1 MADNTQD
8 MQNSSLQKVNTFV
21 KGMIKDLTDVFIPEG
36 VWTNAINAINN
47 SHLGDEG
54 SIGNEQAN
62 KFCTS
67 APYTIIGILHKYK
80 TEWVV
85 FSTNDTDSEIGIF
98 DEANC
103 SYTKL
108 VNDPCLNFNKKYIIT
123 GAVKY
128 NADCTYQAY
137 WQDNNN
143 PDRTMNLDNIPYKEL
158 KSNDPDECNVPFITD
173 ELDCDKL
180 RLAAFVQ
187 QPCVKVSK
195 AKGAG
200 QLNNG
205 SYQAVIAYSH
215 NGIRLT
221 DYSIPSQP
229 VGLWDHS
236 GIGGSLDI
244 NITNLDTNYEEYELV
259 VIAVINQQTIA
270 KKIGNYDVSQSS
282 VHLDLFLQSL
292 ETIPL
297 SLIPLRSVIYEK
309 SKKMFTVNN
318 YLIRTSVTTQPYFN
332 YQPLAN
338 QIKVEW
344 VAVEYEKD
352 YYWKG
357 GVNTGYMRDEV
368 YPFFIRWVY
377 NTGAR
382 SASFHIPGRA
392 STILD
397 TNIISNIDTENL
409 SKPLWQVYD
418 TSTIS
423 TGTLTNLPDGG
434 VVKYKGKM
442 AYWESTERYPDG
454 KPEVW
459 GDLCNQPIRHHK
471 MPSNETI
478 HIHDTTG
485 EYIYVLGVQFY
496 NIKHPVDGKGNPITE
511 IVGYEILRGSRE
523 GNRSIIA
530 KGMFNNMLEFDIKGL
545 PSVKGLMQNYPYND
559 IRPNDPFLKDV
570 TPKKDFFSF
579 HSPEVSFVKPYI
591 GSGIY
596 TKIYTEEIGTMK
608 GTFEIPYKHPQF
620 KVITDTAFTFAAT
633 VGVGIALVSAAG
645 KTTTTSGSH
654 AHTAAYTNVWTTSPF
669 FTNGSGTLMGSSVLT
684 TKNGELDFDTIAT
697 LTTEG
702 GTATAVTGL
711 ANQVVNAGTA
721 VFNTTSAFG
730 TLKQLAEIANL
741 ILTIADLSFYAY
753 EAAQTVLDI
762 IRKLIPFKDYV
773 LQYNS
778 HAFYNTYRSIV
789 NNSATSI
796 GVKPSIIRLSN
807 GKYISSGVQD
817 FNSTKRIN
825 NLHRNRY
832 IALNIPNELP
842 NPFTVDKTK
851 KTGSQAGGINDE
863 VTEITSAY
871 YGAIKLPYDNQ
882 YGQLQSVV
890 QLPTDSC
897 VLTSTASVTSVT
909 STPFPVFGGD
919 VYINRYTEKNP
930 YMFFNTWLFGEPNGT
945 SFNYRNYVNGP
956 QPKYYGN
963 FNDFNV
969 DDFDINLS
977 ITSLGVTTPSDWHN
991 FDAVGSNGVLHVK
1004 NRYMYLFNNGVRDFF
1019 TESELNMAYR
1029 DYGDNDYE
1037 KFYDVYGDS
1046 FNNLQTMFRSDL
1058 ITKPIYY
1065 KYDLSLSTS
1074 KLFNNFA
1081 SWGTILPSDYD
1092 PKLYE
1097 TCYEY
1102 YPYRGIYSLQQQDG
1116 LKRDNWR
1123 NFLPLNYYTFD
1134 GIVTS
1139 IKSLNANGAVV
1150 LFEDASPSQFVG
1162 IDKLVTDAGTKIT
1175 IGDGGLFANNVQA
1188 ITNAEDALE
1197 YGSTISHRSV
1207 LNTPYGLFYI
1217 SQKAGKIIN
1226 YGGNGLEEISK
1237 SGMKHWFLENLPSN
1251 LLEAFPN
1258 FREYDN
1264 PVAGIGCQAIY
1275 DAQYEL
1281 VYFTKK
1287 DYKPLTDCIKYDPD
1301 FGFYDICKC
1310 IQDCPAGY
1318 TFNALL
1324 NKCEKVEDT
1333 PMCAPG
1339 SYYDPISKTC
1349 ITETNLCP
1357 PGYNYDPALETCV
1370 QGSND
1375 CLVDLVIVMDNSGSL
1390 SPVEMQQQNAF
1401 VKSIFTELTP
1411 SLLSDKVRIGLVKFG
1426 SCGQVLQYFTN
1437 NITTLNSIVDTVNRV
1452 SAATNQSQGLDRA
1465 IDIFEGAGARPSAN
1479 KNIILITDGYRNSN
1493 NLSCNPPLTHWTDTS
1508 ANGSPYEEI
1517 GQALLDFGNY
1527 IKNSLNIKITLV
1539 VLGTTCERDPV
1550 LYRMG
1555 GKTTI
1560 DPPTIDPA
1568 CSIPEYIPDYPSTPY
1583 TVNYPLSSPGFGLY
1597 GYATYQAEFDNISSI
1612 LSELVTEVTCYTT
1625 TEPKPCDLPCV
1636 ISSQG
1641 KCVCISEPYF
1651 CEAPSEIIK
1660 LSNNNYVCRTYLFT
1674 DKECATVPTCDVANG
1689 FSFNS
1694 ETGLCEK
1701 IEEVV
1706 RACPEGMTYAGGMC
1720 YALTDDYVTMC
1731 PEGYTYNGV
1740 ACEKITT
1747 QEPDAVTDNKYIA
1760 DIVIVNDKASTAYSK
1775 TFFKGFFEHFQT
1787 DIAAGNIRVA
1797 ITNSTDNAGTPYP
1810 PVNAQL
1816 HFGAFELNTIINNY
1830 SSWGAVG
1837 SESSIDHELGLQKA
1851 EYIFNNAA
1859 AHRTTVPRIVIYA
1872 SAIGPKASDP
1882 TRVYNTP
1889 CPNGSNSGIPLFT
1902 ASPLNTYAV
1911 PMKRALW
1918 MRNCLTTNDT
1928 LYKVFVVNYDPVDHT
1943 GFGNQEGNYYF
1954 NLKTNG
1960 IVYEISD
1967 NATALTELD
1976 NFIST
1981 IEALTLQSTTTYTCP
1996 SGTTFNS
2003 ATGLCEIYN
2012 SEPATICTA
2021 PCTPKLIEGVW
2032 YCYCSEE
2039 VSIPYQCNGD
2049 CEVTEEGMCSC
2060 LVTQTPEYLPIRFPI
2075 SLDDPAYFEKVNWTI
2090 SYDPKIKAWISFH
2103 DWHPNLMIPS
2113 NNHFFTIDDKAFW
2126 KHNERVD
2133 SFVNYYNRKYPWEV
2147 EYPLVTVNTITTLR
2161 SLEYY
2166 MEAYKYYNDG
2176 KDYFHVLDENFDR
2189 AYIYNSEQVS
2199 PLLSLKIKDKNNPLE
2214 FTAYPIVTPNF
2225 TTILVSKEENKYRF
2239 NGFYDATKDRG
2250 EFSGVTT
2257 QMFITSADGYH
2268 KTINPA
2274 YINILKTPTER
2285 KKFRHY
2291 GNRIV
2296 LRKNISGDKKMILKL
2311 TNSKHLNS
2319 PR

>member
-8 MQNSSLQKVNTFV
+8 MQNGDLQKVNTFV

-54 SIGNEQAN
+54 SIGNEQSN

-85 FSTNDTDSEIGIF
+85 YSTNDTDSEIGIF
-98 DEANC
+98 DEATC
-103 SYTKL
+103 TYTKL
-108 VNDPCLNFNKKYIIT
+108 VNDRCLNFNKKHIIT

-137 WQDNNN
+137 WQDNYN

-158 KSNDPDECNVPFITD
+158 NSNDPDECNVPFITD

-180 RLAAFVQ
+180 RLAPFVEQ
-187 QPCVKVSK
+187 ACVKVSK
-195 AKGAG
+195 SKGAG

-215 NGIRLT
+215 DGIRLT

-244 NITNLDTNYEEYELV
+244 KITNLDTNYSEYELV

-270 KKIGNYDVSQSS
+270 KKIGNYDVSQDN

-297 SLIPLRSVIYEK
+297 SLIPLRSTIYEK

-338 QIKVEW
+338 QIKAEW
-344 VAVEYEKD
+344 VAVEYQKD

-357 GVNTGYMRDEV
+357 GNNTGYMRDEV

-377 NTGAR
+377 ATGAR

-392 STILD
+392 ATIID
-397 TNIISNIDTENL
+397 TNSISNLDTENL
-409 SKPLWQVYD
+409 PKPLWQVYD
-418 TSTIS
+418 TSTIA
-423 TGTLTNLPDGG
+423 TGNLATLDDGG

-442 AYWESTERYPDG
+442 GYWESTERYPDG
-454 KPEVW
+454 KPEIW

-485 EYIYVLGVQFY
+485 EFIYILGVQFS
-496 NIKHPVDGKGNPITE
+496 NIKHPVDNQGNPITD

-530 KGMFNNMLEFDIKGL
+530 KGIFNNMLEFDIKGTT
-545 PSVKGLMQNYPYND
+545 SVKGLMQNYPYND
-559 IRPNDPFLKDV
+559 IRTADPFLNDV

-579 HSPEVSFVKPYI
+579 HAPEVSFVKPYV
-591 GSGIY
+591 GAGIY

-608 GTFEIPYKHPQF
+608 GNFEVPFRHPQH
-620 KVITDTAFTFAAT
+620 KVITNGAFTAAAA
-633 VGVGIALVSAAG
+633 VGLGIALVSIAG
-645 KTTTTSGSH
+645 KTSTSTSGTNNSSLLYTFFLPGLTVPP
-654 AHTAAYTNVWTTSPF
+654 AASGGAILGEYNTAGDPVTNFSTSSGLVTEGGVGTSYGGLIAQQANIVSAAFNTATSP
-669 FTNGSGTLMGSSVLT
+669 GTLLRI
-684 TKNGELDFDTIAT
+684 EAIAT
-697 LTTEG
+697 L
-702 GTATAVTGL
+702 L
-711 ANQVVNAGTA
+711 A
-721 VFNTTSAFG
+721 
-730 TLKQLAEIANL
+730 
-741 ILTIADLSFYAY
+741 TIAQATFYAY
-753 EAAQTVLDI
+753 ESAQIVLDI
-762 IRKLIPFKDYV
+762 IRKIIPYRDYT

-778 HAFYNTYRSIV
+778 HAFYNTFRSVV
-789 NNSATSI
+789 NNDATSI
-796 GVKPSIIRLSN
+796 GVKPSIIRTAT
-807 GKYISSGVQD
+807 GKYVSSGLQD
-817 FNSTKRIN
+817 FNSSKRIN
-825 NLHRNRY
+825 NLHRNKY
-832 IALNIPNELP
+832 LALNIPNQLP
-842 NPFTVDKTK
+842 DPVTQDVTK
-851 KTGSQAGGINDE
+851 KTASQAGGIGNE
-863 VTEITSAY
+863 VVAVNSTSAY

-897 VLTSTASVTSVT
+897 VLPSTASVTSVT
-909 STPFPVFGGD
+909 STPEPVFGGD
-919 VYINRYTEKNP
+919 IYINRYTEKNP
-930 YMFFNTWLFGEPNGT
+930 YMFFNTWLFGEPNGA
-945 SFNYRNYVNGP
+945 SFNYMNYVNGP
-956 QPKYYGN
+956 QPKYYAN
-963 FNDFNV
+963 FNDFNA
-969 DDFDINLS
+969 DDFGINLS
-977 ITSLGVTTPSDWHN
+977 LSGLSFTTPSDWHN
-991 FDAVGSNGVLHVK
+991 FDSVGSNGVFSVK
-1004 NRYMYLFNNGVRDFF
+1004 NRYIYLFNNGVRDFY

-1029 DYGDNDYE
+1029 DYGENNYE

-1046 FNNLQTMFRSDL
+1046 FSDLQTMFRSDL

-1081 SWGTILPSDYD
+1081 SWGSVLPSDYD
-1092 PKLYE
+1092 PQLYE

-1102 YPYRGIYSLQQQDG
+1102 FPYRGIYSLQQQDG

-1237 SGMKHWFLENLPSN
+1237 AGMKHWFLENLPSQ

-1258 FREYDN
+1258 FKEYDN
-1264 PVAGIGCQAIY
+1264 PVAGIACQAIY

-1318 TFNALL
+1318 NFNTQT
-1324 NKCEKVEDT
+1324 NKCERIEDVAL
-1333 PMCAPG
+1333 CGPG
-1339 SYYDPISKTC
+1339 SYYDPLSKKCVTQ
-1349 ITETNLCP
+1349 TDLCP
-1357 PGYNYDPALETCV
+1357 PGYNYDAALETCV

-1375 CLVDLVIVMDNSGSL
+1375 CLIDLVIVIDNSGSL
-1390 SPVEMQQQNAF
+1390 SLAELQQQNDF
-1401 VKSIFTELTP
+1401 IKSIFTSLTP
-1411 SLLSDKVRIGLVKFG
+1411 GLISDKIRIGLVKFA
-1426 SCGQVLQYFTN
+1426 SCGETLQYFTN
-1437 NITTLNSIVDTVNRV
+1437 NITTLNSVVDSITNV
-1452 SAATNQSQGLDRA
+1452 SLLGTTNQSQGLDRA
-1465 IDIFEGAGARPSAN
+1465 IDIFEGVGARPSAN

-1493 NLSCNPPLTHWTDTS
+1493 NLSCVPPLTHWTDTS
-1508 ANGSPYEEI
+1508 IAAPPYQEV
-1517 GQALLDFGNY
+1517 GQELLDFGEY
-1527 IKNSLNIKITLV
+1527 IKNSLGIKITLV
-1539 VLGTTCERDPV
+1539 ALGDTCERDLV

-1555 GKTTI
+1555 GKLVK
-1560 DPPTIDPA
+1560 DSA
-1568 CSIPEYIPDYPSTPY
+1568 CSDYVITPY
-1583 TVNYPLSSPGFGLY
+1583 TTNYPLSSPGSGLY
-1597 GYATYQAEFDNISSI
+1597 GYATYQAEFNNISAI
-1612 LSELVTEVTCYTT
+1612 LSELITEITCYVTT
-1625 TEPKPCDLPCV
+1625 DPDICDLPCV
-1636 ISSQG
+1636 TSDQG
-1641 KCVCISEPYF
+1641 KCICLSDPEVCEF
-1651 CEAPSEIIK
+1651 PSEVIK
-1660 LSNNNYVCRTYLFT
+1660 LDDGSYVCRTILST
-1674 DKECATVPTCDVANG
+1674 DKDCATIPTCNVANG
-1689 FSFNS
+1689 FSYNS

-1706 RACPEGMTYAGGMC
+1706 RACPEGMEYSDGMC
-1720 YALTDDYVTMC
+1720 YSITEGYTTMC
-1731 PEGYTYNGV
+1731 PPGYTYNGV

-1747 QEPDAVTDNKYIA
+1747 SEPIENINNRYIA
-1760 DIVIVNDKASTAYSK
+1760 DIVIITDTDSTDYSK
-1775 TFFKGFFEHFQT
+1775 TFFKGLFEHFQA
-1787 DIAAGNIRVA
+1787 DIAAGDVRVA
-1797 ITNSTDNAGTPYP
+1797 ITNSSVTANTPYP
-1810 PVNAQL
+1810 PVNPAFA
-1816 HFGAFELNTIINNY
+1816 FGPSQVNTVINSY
-1830 SSWGAVG
+1830 SSWISLGASTG
-1837 SESSIDHELGLQKA
+1837 ADHELGLQKA
-1851 EYIFNNAA
+1851 EYYFNNAA
-1859 AHRTTVPRIVIYA
+1859 GHRNNVPRIVIFA

-1882 TRVYNTP
+1882 ARVYNTP
-1889 CPNGSNSGIPLFT
+1889 CPNGNNAGITGFVP
-1902 ASPLNTYAV
+1902 SPLNTYAI

-1918 MRNCLTTNDT
+1918 MRKCLTTNDT
-1928 LYKVFVVNYDPVDHT
+1928 LYKVLTVNYDPVDHT
-1943 GFGNQEGNYYF
+1943 GFGNQEGSYYF
-1954 NLKTNG
+1954 NLKTEG

-1967 NATALTELD
+1967 DSTALTELD
-1976 NFIST
+1976 NFIS
-1981 IEALTLQSTTTYTCP
+1981 ALEPLIVDTTTTYTCP
-1996 SGTTFNS
+1996 VGSTLNTT
-2003 ATGLCEIYN
+2003 TGLCEIYN
-2012 SEPATICTA
+2012 SQPATVCTA
-2021 PCTPKLIEGVW
+2021 PCAPTLIEDTWV
-2032 YCYCSEE
+2032 CYCNEE
-2039 VSIPYQCNGD
+2039 ISIPYQCNGD
-2049 CEVTEEGMCSC
+2049 CTVTEEGMCSC
-2060 LVTQTPEYLPIRFPI
+2060 LVTQEPEYLPVRFPI

-2090 SYDPKIKAWISFH
+2090 SYDPKIKAWLSFH
-2103 DWHPNLMIPS
+2103 DWHPNFMIPS

-2133 SFVNYYNRKYPWEV
+2133 SFANYYGVNYPWEV
-2147 EYPLVTVNTITTLR
+2147 EYPVVTVNTITTLR

-2199 PLLSLKIKDKNNPLE
+2199 PLLNLKIKNKNNPLE
-2214 FTAYPIVTPNF
+2214 FTAYPMITPSF

-2239 NGFYDATKDRG
+2239 NGFYDVTKDRG
-2250 EFSGVTT
+2250 EFSGLST

-2274 YINILKTPTER
+2274 YIDILKPPTQR

-2291 GNRIV
+2291 GNKIV
-2296 LRKNISGDKKMILKL
+2296 LRKNVSGDKKMILKL